1 MAKKNAINTTATYA
15 LFPNA
20 KGDLYTKSP
29 KWRKDG
35 SGKFELSTE
44 LSQRD
49 LEFIFNEGHTQ
60 IVYKI
65 ED

>member
-1 MAKKNAINTTATYA
+1 MAKQKTNTTVTFA

-20 KGDLYTKSP
+20 KGDLHIKSP

-35 SGKFELSTE
+35 SGKFILSAD
-44 LSQRD
+44 LSQKE
-49 LEFIFNEGHTQ
+49 LEYIFNDGHTQ

>member
-1 MAKKNAINTTATYA
+1 MAKKTANTKATYA
-15 LFPNA
+15 LFPNQ
-20 KGDLYTKSP
+20 KGDLYIKSP

-35 SGKFELSTE
+35 SGKFVLSHE

-49 LEFIFNEGHTQ
+49 LEYIYNDGHTQ

>member
-1 MAKKNAINTTATYA
+1 MAKTKANTTATYA
-15 LFPNA
+15 LFPNQ
-20 KGDLYTKSP
+20 KGDLYIKSP

-35 SGKFELSTE
+35 SGKFILSTE
-44 LSQRD
+44 LSQKE
-49 LEFIFNEGHTQ
+49 LEYIFSEGHTQ

>member
-1 MAKKNAINTTATYA
+1 MAKQKTNITFA
-15 LFPNA
+15 LYPNA
-20 KGDLYTKSP
+20 KGDLYAKSP

-35 SGKFELSTE
+35 SGKFDLSSD

-49 LEFIFNEGHTQ
+49 LEFIFNDGHTQ

>member
-1 MAKKNAINTTATYA
+1 MAKQKANTTATFA
-15 LFPNA
+15 LFPNVT
-20 KGDLYTKSP
+20 GDLYIKSP

-35 SGKFELSTE
+35 SGKFSLTID
-44 LSQRD
+44 LSQKE
-49 LEFIFNEGHTQ
+49 LEYIYNDGHTQ